1 MLAFIA
7 WLLVTLLP
15 APQIVASLNEQRSQA
30 SSARTAVQLSGDI
43 AASRAVSAF
52 RANSSLS
59 SVNVVA
65 QGLSR
70 EYEILLPG
78 ISDDL
83 ADAQLP
89 MARVEQSLA
98 PSLQELATV
107 MGRAPSPA
115 DGTDERTSAAIASVP
130 GDWIRS
136 LALQHAQVDQA
147 NTSGQKAN
155 MLGLAVLLAAL
166 AFSTA
171 ILAMVRSGGSSRLF
185 RIMAVSLLA
194 GAVLS
199 VLSTV

>member
-1 MLAFIA
+1 VLAFIA

-115 DGTDERTSAAIASVP
+115 DGTDERTSAAI
-130 GDWIRS
+130 